1 MEKESTLVQTL
12 PLRERPAWR
21 VAYNASGCSSAEL
34 LASIIGGPGQLE
46 IAHALMERFRSLPD
60 LARANAS
67 EMAAFAGIG
76 KATASRLLA
85 AIELGR
91 RTSSASPEMSC
102 VVQSPEDVACL
113 LVPRMQDL
121 EKETMVVVLL
131 TTRNNVIGEP
141 IEVYRGSL
149 NSAMVRI
156 SEILRP
162 AIRANAAAMIV
173 AHNHPSSDPAPSPE
187 DVRVTKAIV
196 EAGELLDIDVLDHLI
211 IGRNRFVSMKSKGLG
226 FS

>member
-1 MEKESTLVQTL
+1 MKKESTLVQTL

-21 VAYNASGCSSAEL
+21 VAYNAPGCSTAEL
-34 LASIIGGPGQLE
+34 LASIIGGHGQLE
-46 IAHALMERFRSLPD
+46 IAHALMERFQSLPD
-60 LARANAS
+60 LARANAA
-67 EMAAFAGIG
+67 EMAAFAGVG
-76 KATASRLLA
+76 EVTASRLIA

-91 RTSSASPEMSC
+91 RTAASSNGVSC
-102 VVQSPEDVACL
+102 VVQSPEDVASL

-121 EKETMVVVLL
+121 EKETMVVLL
-131 TTRNNVIGEP
+131 LNTRNKVIGEP
-141 IEVYRGSL
+141 IDVYHGSL
-149 NSAMVRI
+149 NASLIRVG
-156 SEILRP
+156 EVLRP
-162 AIRANAAAMIV
+162 AVRANAAAMIV

-211 IGRNRFVSMKSKGLG
+211 IGRGRYTSMKSRGLG

>member
-1 MEKESTLVQTL
+1 MKKESTLVQTL

-21 VAYNASGCSSAEL
+21 VAYNTAGCSTAEL
-34 LASIIGGPGQLE
+34 LASIIGGHGQLE
-46 IAHALMERFRSLPD
+46 IAHALMERFQSLPD
-60 LARANAS
+60 LARANAA
-67 EMAAFAGIG
+67 EMAAFAGVG
-76 KATASRLLA
+76 EVTASRLIA

-91 RTSSASPEMSC
+91 RTAASSNGVSC
-102 VVQSPEDVACL
+102 VVQSPEDVASL

-121 EKETMVVVLL
+121 EKETMVVLL
-131 TTRNNVIGEP
+131 LNTRNKVIGEP
-141 IEVYRGSL
+141 IDVYHGSL
-149 NSAMVRI
+149 NASLIRVG
-156 SEILRP
+156 EVLRP
-162 AIRANAAAMIV
+162 AVRANAAAMIV

-211 IGRNRFVSMKSKGLG
+211 IGRGRYTSMKSRGLG